1 MLKHMSLLR
10 TFQIQTIAWVPDAFK
25 LMHWGHPVGENVG
38 VLILPFGR
46 CGLPQL
52 WTLGLDFGGLGLGIG
67 IGFQWVFLLV
77 LDLGHDLLCVL
88 FPVS

>member
-1 MLKHMSLLR
+1 MSLLQ
-10 TFQIQTIAWVPDAFK
+10 TFQSQTIAWVPAGFK
-25 LMHWGHPVGENVG
+25 LMHWGHPVGENIG

-52 WTLGLDFGGLGLGIG
+52 QTLGLDFGGLGLGIG
-67 IGFQWVFLLV
+67 IGFQWFFLLD
-77 LDLGHDLLCVL
+77 LDPCPDLLHVL